1 MNKNTLKI
9 SVLSFALAA
18 LSGGIGYWAAR
29 PQGAEKPLAK
39 SVEKSVKAE
48 PRVLYWYDPM
58 VPNQR
63 FDKPGKSPFMDMQ
76 LVPQYAE
83 EGGADHG
90 ADGGNSAGV
99 KIDPR
104 IVQNLG
110 VRTTPVTR
118 GLLLDSPL
126 DVSANVQLNKRQ
138 VAIVQARSSGFV
150 ERVYARAPGDVI
162 ARGAPLVDLLVPEW
176 AGAQNEFLAVLK
188 TGDQGLIQSVRERLR
203 SLGMSSDLIAQVEK
217 SRQTH
222 GIFTVTAPIGGL
234 IQTLEVR
241 TGMTVA
247 SGATLVQ
254 INGLDP
260 VWIEADIPEAQA
272 RLVDINGRIRA
283 SLAAYPG
290 ESFAG
295 KVIVLLPEANIE
307 SRTLRVRIE
316 LPNRDGRI
324 KPGMFAQVR
333 LNAAKSTAALLIPSE
348 AVIRSGKRDVVL
360 IALKGGRFEP
370 VEVKLGQ
377 ESNGQVAVL
386 EGLEEGQ
393 DIVVSGQFL
402 IDSEAS
408 LKGIVARMN
417 GETRNM
423 PAKGAA
429 PTASVELNQA
439 IGKIESIKGD
449 ELTIAHGPVKSLGW
463 GAMTMSFKVARPDM
477 ATSVKSGDRVN
488 FAFRTGDE
496 GYVIEKM
503 DKTERKP

>member
-9 SVLSFALAA
+9 AVLSFALAA
-18 LSGGIGYWAAR
+18 MSGGIGYWAAR
-29 PQGAEKPLAK
+29 PQGAEKHLAK
-39 SVEKSVKAE
+39 SVEKSVKVE

-58 VPNQR
+58 VPNQH

-83 EGGADHG
+83 EKEADRG
-90 ADGGNSAGV
+90 TGVGEGVGNSAGI

-110 VRTTPVTR
+110 VRTTLVTR
-118 GLLLDSPL
+118 GTLDSPL
-126 DVSANVQLNKRQ
+126 DVAANVQLNNRQ
-138 VAIVQARSSGFV
+138 VAIVQARTAGFV

-162 ARGAPLVDLLVPEW
+162 ARGAPLADLLVPEW
-176 AGAQNEFLAVLK
+176 TGAQNEFLAVLK
-188 TGDQGLIQSVRERLR
+188 TGDQDLIQSVRERLR
-203 SLGMSSDLIAQVEK
+203 SLGMSPDLIAQVEK
-217 SRQTH
+217 SGQARVIVT
-222 GIFTVTAPIGGL
+222 ITAPIGGL
-234 IQTLEVR
+234 IQTMEAR
-241 TGMTVA
+241 TGMAVA
-247 SGATLVQ
+247 PGATLAQ

-260 VWIEADIPEAQA
+260 VWIEAAIPEAQA
-272 RLVDINGRIRA
+272 RQVAVGRRISA

-290 ESFAG
+290 EKFTG
-295 KVIVLLPEANIE
+295 KVAALLPEANME

-333 LNAAKSTAALLIPSE
+333 FNTAKSIAALLIPSE

-360 IALKGGRFEP
+360 MALKGGRFAP

-393 DIVVSGQFL
+393 SIVVSGQFL

-408 LKGIVARMN
+408 LKGVVARMN
-417 GETRNM
+417 GEDH
-423 PAKGAA
+423 
-429 PTASVELNQA
+429 SSHIV
-439 IGKIESIKGD
+439 GD
-449 ELTIAHGPVKSLGW
+449 EP
-463 GAMTMSFKVARPDM
+463 
-477 ATSVKSGDRVN
+477 
-488 FAFRTGDE
+488 
-496 GYVIEKM
+496 
-503 DKTERKP
+503 